1 MQIIK
6 EVPLFFKKSR
16 KAIIIYRHIDMK
28 PELLILSV
36 LLAPFFGISQSI
48 EKYSI
53 DSGGASA
60 LVGDVQVL
68 YTIGEVNVQE
78 LTVGD
83 IQLSEGFINP
93 TPAAVPGLLFITKWV
108 VAAGETR
115 TIPTTGGWI

>member
-1 MQIIK
+1 M
-6 EVPLFFKKSR
+6 
-16 KAIIIYRHIDMK
+16 
-28 PELLILSV
+28 
-36 LLAPFFGISQSI
+36 
-48 EKYSI
+48 
-53 DSGGASA
+53 
-60 LVGDVQVL
+60 
-68 YTIGEVNVQE
+68 QE